1 MATER
6 DPLLSTTNTSAQ
18 DQSRLPVGPLQV
30 PRSTRYA
37 ILAGLWSATFLSS
50 LNTTLVATLLPSISS
65 EFNKSNEASWL
76 GTSYL
81 LAVCTFT
88 PLYGRLCD
96 VMGRRGANQIAV
108 IAAAIGTAACGFSS
122 NMEILILARFLSG
135 MGGGGIMTTSTIVI
149 SDMYSLRSR
158 GLAQGFSALF
168 NGLGMGL
175 GGPIGGLVSDWFG
188 WRWAFIMQLPLFA
201 LSLLLTTYNLRY
213 VTPGKAKSTKDV
225 LTRIDWCGSFT
236 LLVAVGAFLTFLS
249 MKFNEDYAWN
259 DPWVIIPLVLASLF
273 GVAFVLVELLVAPEP
288 VLAPF
293 LLRQRVPVLVGMSN
307 FLVALCNF
315 SVMYFYPMWFQ
326 TVALTSASIAGLHLL
341 PNSTAMSIGS
351 LFAGWMMH
359 RTGKYKMINVIFGFF
374 PFIGIV
380 LITLL
385 HENSGPL
392 QTWLSIVPL
401 GFGNA
406 VVLQTML
413 IALLAHLP
421 ENSMAVGTGFGQVFR
436 GLGQVS
442 GVAVSSALFQYK
454 LNSELHARIH
464 TPNAEEII
472 SHIRHS
478 TTLVAQLPPDLQRAA
493 RDSYAVS
500 LRAVFLLAA
509 CSTLLAYFVRLPVPE
524 KTLEGSGK
532 TSDES
537 RVEARTA
544 GSAGAVRSDEGEEVN
559 EEREEDGFAVGPPA
573 GPRYPLSGF
582 ETIHQ
587 TMDPDL
593 EPNTTRANGTTRRD

>member
-1 MATER
+1 MVTER
-6 DPLLSTTNTSAQ
+6 DSLLPATNTGLCAR
-18 DQSRLPVGPLQV
+18 DQSRSPVGPLEIS
-30 PRSTRYA
+30 RSTRYA
-37 ILAGLWSATFLSS
+37 ILAGVWSATFLSA

-88 PLYGRLCD
+88 PLYGRLCN
-96 VMGRRGANQIAV
+96 VLGRRGANRTAV
-108 IAAAIGTAACGFSS
+108 IAAALGTAACGFSS
-122 NMEILILARFLSG
+122 NMEMLILARFLSG
-135 MGGGGIMTTSTIVI
+135 MGGGGIQTTSSIVI

-158 GLAQGFSALF
+158 GLAQGFAALF

-213 VTPGKAKSTKDV
+213 ITPGKAKSTKDI
-225 LTRIDWCGSFT
+225 LIRIDWGGSFT

-249 MKFNEDYAWN
+249 MKFNEDYTW
-259 DPWVIIPLVLASLF
+259 DSPWVIIPLALACAF
-273 GVAFVLVELLVAPEP
+273 FVAFVLVELLVAPEP

-293 LLRQRVPVLVGMSN
+293 LLKQRIPVLVATSN

-326 TVALTSASIAGLHLL
+326 TVALTSASMAGLHLL
-341 PNSTAMSIGS
+341 PNSTSMSIGS

-380 LITLL
+380 LITLI
-385 HENSGPL
+385 HESSGPL
-392 QTWLSIVPL
+392 QTWLSIIPL

-406 VVLQTML
+406 VVFQTTL

-421 ENSMAVGTGFGQVFR
+421 EGSMAVGTGFGQVFR
-436 GLGQVS
+436 GLGQVC
-442 GVAVSSALFQYK
+442 GVAVSSALFQSR
-454 LNSELHARIH
+454 LNSELQARIQ
-464 TPNAEEII
+464 TPDADEII
-472 SHIRHS
+472 SRIRHS
-478 TTLVAQLPPDLQRAA
+478 TTLVARLPPDLQRAA
-493 RDSYAVS
+493 RDSYAAS
-500 LRAVFLLAA
+500 LRAVFFLAA
-509 CSTLLAYFVRLPVPE
+509 CSTLLAYIARLPIPE
-524 KTLEGSGK
+524 KKLEQNGDVK
-532 TSDES
+532 VDATSDAS
-537 RVEARTA
+537 QVEAQTTQ
-544 GSAGAVRSDEGEEVN
+544 SARAVRSDEEVDG
-559 EEREEDGFAVGPPA
+559 EEDGSVVDAPGTHM
-573 GPRYPLSGF
+573 PRP
-582 ETIHQ
+582 Q
-587 TMDPDL
+587 RRDL
-593 EPNTTRANGTTRRD
+593 ERVATGGAGTIRYN

>member
-1 MATER
+1 M
-6 DPLLSTTNTSAQ
+6 
-18 DQSRLPVGPLQV
+18 
-30 PRSTRYA
+30 
-37 ILAGLWSATFLSS
+37 I
-50 LNTTLVATLLPSISS
+50 I
-65 EFNKSNEASWL
+65 
-76 GTSYL
+76 
-81 LAVCTFT
+81 
-88 PLYGRLCD
+88 
-96 VMGRRGANQIAV
+96 
-108 IAAAIGTAACGFSS
+108 
-122 NMEILILARFLSG
+122 NM
-135 MGGGGIMTTSTIVI
+135 TQ
-149 SDMYSLRSR
+149 SR

-201 LSLLLTTYNLRY
+201 FSLLLTTYNLRY
-213 VTPGKAKSTKDV
+213 VTPGKAKSTKDA

-249 MKFNEDYAWN
+249 MKFNEDYAWD
-259 DPWVIIPLVLASLF
+259 DPWVIIPLVLASVF

-326 TVALTSASIAGLHLL
+326 TVGLTSASIAGLHLL
-341 PNSTAMSIGS
+341 PNSIALSIGS

-359 RTGKYKMINVIFGFF
+359 RTGKYKMINVVFGFF

-392 QTWLSIVPL
+392 QTWLSIVPF

-413 IALLAHLP
+413 K
-421 ENSMAVGTGFGQVFR
+421 NSMAVGTGFGQVFR

-478 TTLVAQLPPDLQRAA
+478 TTLVAQLPPDLQRVA

-524 KTLEGSGK
+524 KKLEGSGK

-537 RVEARTA
+537 RVEARTT

-559 EEREEDGFAVGPPA
+559 EGEEDGLAVGPPA
-573 GPRYPLSGF
+573 GPRHPLSGF

-593 EPNTTRANGTTRRD
+593 EPNTTGSHVTTRRD